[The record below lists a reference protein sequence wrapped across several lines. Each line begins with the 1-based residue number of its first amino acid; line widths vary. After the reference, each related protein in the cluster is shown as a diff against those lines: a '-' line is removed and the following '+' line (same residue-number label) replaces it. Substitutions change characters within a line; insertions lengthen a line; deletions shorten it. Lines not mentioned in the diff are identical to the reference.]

1 MTIRLNVSRTSAKK
15 RTALYI
21 DLSQYEEVAEVAE
34 KEGCSFNRAAEALL
48 GLGLDTHNGDGLE
61 KREKKPLK
69 IA

>member
-21 DLSQYEEVAEVAE
+21 DLSRNEEVAGVAE
-34 KEGCSFNRAAEALL
+34 AEKCSFNRAAEALL
-48 GLGLDTHNGDGLE
+48 ELGLDAHKGLE
-61 KREKKPLK
+61 KRTKKPLK

>member
-21 DLSQYEEVAEVAE
+21 DLSQYEELSEVAE
-34 KEGCSFNRAAEALL
+34 EEGCSFNAVAAALL
-48 GLGLDTHNGDGLE
+48 ELGLHQHKGK
-61 KREKKPLK
+61 KRIKKPLK